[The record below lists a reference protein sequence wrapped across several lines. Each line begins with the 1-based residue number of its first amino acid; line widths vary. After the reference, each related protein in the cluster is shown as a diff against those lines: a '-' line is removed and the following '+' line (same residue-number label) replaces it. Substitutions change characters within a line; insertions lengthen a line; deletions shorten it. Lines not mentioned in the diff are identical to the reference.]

1 MLDLGGVTLRAVD
14 DDPAFALPRAML
26 FPDSEP
32 EPFRDSLAVDPEG
45 YDPAADAVILA
56 VRVFVVQA
64 AGRTVLVD
72 LGIGDGK
79 PRPARPAWHCRN
91 TDFLA
96 RLSVAPEA
104 VDAVILT
111 HLHADH
117 VGWATRPGPGGWE
130 PSFPNARHVVSAP
143 ELAHW
148 SARAAGTPPPNHDSF
163 ADSVAPL
170 LAAGLLDA
178 VAPDA
183 TVLPG
188 LRLEPLPGHSPGQ
201 VGIWLEGT
209 LGRALIAAD
218 ALHHAAQIACPEMV
232 SAFCADPAQTVAT
245 RRRVLALAAATG
257 CTLIPAHGR
266 GMDGWRVRQS
276 GDRYVAIG

>member
-1 MLDLGGVTLRAVD
+1 VD

-26 FPDSEP
+26 FPDSSP
-32 EPFRDSLAVDPEG
+32 EPFRDSLAVDPEA

-79 PRPARPAWHCRN
+79 PRPARPAWHQRR
-91 TDFLA
+91 TDFLV
-96 RLSVAPEA
+96 RLGVAPEA
-104 VDAVILT
+104 VDTVILT

-117 VGWATRPGPGGWE
+117 VGWATQPGPGGWV
-130 PSFPNARHVVSAP
+130 PTFPNARHVVSAP

-148 SARAAGTPPPNHDSF
+148 SARADEVPPPNHDSF
-163 ADSVAPL
+163 ADSLAPVI
-170 LAAGLLDA
+170 AAGLLEA
-178 VAPDA
+178 VAQDA

-201 VGIWLEGT
+201 AGVWLEGT
-209 LGRALIAAD
+209 QGRALIAAD
-218 ALHHAAQIACPEMV
+218 ALHHAAQIAGPELV
-232 SAFCADPAQTVAT
+232 SAFCADPAQAVAT
-245 RRRVLALAAATG
+245 RRRVLALAAETG
-257 CTLIPAHGR
+257 CRLIPAHGR
-266 GMDGWRVRQS
+266 GIEGWRVRED
-276 GDRYVAIG
+276 GGRYGVIG